1 MSGFFFCRQRS
12 YSRSCW
18 ELLNTPE
25 RLFHLS
31 MTEDVDKLIIYMH
44 SDSRRLKK
52 VESKRIDFSVGI
64 KQTLQQ
70 TCFTRKRKLR
80 SKFWWL
86 TRFCNSHD
94 VSHFAA
100 FFIVVGAKTSVAES
114 GLTLRS
120 FAVEVCKDT
129 ALRNEFLVNWMFCPL
144 MVEMSEVKIK
154 MWLLFGRPGPYIYIL
169 EIHCFMQ
176 RKYTSQD

>member
-18 ELLNTPE
+18 ELFNTPE

-31 MTEDVDKLIIYMH
+31 MTEDTHIINIH
-44 SDSRRLKK
+44 ALRQPAPERSTSVKK
-52 VESKRIDFSVGI
+52 WRSVGI

-120 FAVEVCKDT
+120 FAVEGGIRCE
-129 ALRNEFLVNWMFCPL
+129 ACPSFYG
-144 MVEMSEVKIK
+144 MSFWSI
-154 MWLLFGRPGPYIYIL
+154 G
-169 EIHCFMQ
+169 CFVHSMG
-176 RKYTSQD
+176 

>member
-1 MSGFFFCRQRS
+1 MSGFFFCRQRK
-12 YSRSCW
+12 
-18 ELLNTPE
+18 
-25 RLFHLS
+25 LFQVHVGSSLVKEKLRKWCFIWAWLWTYEIHSSTAGAWSLS
-31 MTEDVDKLIIYMH
+31 L
-44 SDSRRLKK
+44 RG
-52 VESKRIDFSVGI
+52 ESEPSVGI

-120 FAVEVCKDT
+120 FAVESHCRSNERLYGMSFWSIGCFVHSW
-129 ALRNEFLVNWMFCPL
+129 LRW
-144 MVEMSEVKIK
+144 VK
-154 MWLLFGRPGPYIYIL
+154 
-169 EIHCFMQ
+169 
-176 RKYTSQD
+176 

>member
-1 MSGFFFCRQRS
+1 MSGFFFCRQRKLFQVMLGAK
-12 YSRSCW
+12 RMA
-18 ELLNTPE
+18 PKMV
-25 RLFHLS
+25 FHLS
-31 MTEDVDKLIIYMH
+31 VTLNEIHH
-44 SDSRRLKK
+44 SATAGAWRIKK
-52 VESKRIDFSVGI
+52 QRILTSVGI

-86 TRFCNSHD
+86 TRFCSSHD

-120 FAVEVCKDT
+120 FAVEGFAEASTSTEWVSGQLDVLSTHCWDEWSKD
-129 ALRNEFLVNWMFCPL
+129 
-144 MVEMSEVKIK
+144 
-154 MWLLFGRPGPYIYIL
+154 
-169 EIHCFMQ
+169 
-176 RKYTSQD
+176 